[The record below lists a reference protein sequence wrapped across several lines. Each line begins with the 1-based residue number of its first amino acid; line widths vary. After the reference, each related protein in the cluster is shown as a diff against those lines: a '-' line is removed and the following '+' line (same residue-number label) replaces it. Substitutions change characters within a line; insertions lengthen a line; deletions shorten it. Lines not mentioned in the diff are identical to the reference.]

1 MTNLSSSFGPNT
13 FPANNSALFACE
25 VHVDYAIRTLFRPI
39 IDRTADV
46 IEVRQSAENFET
58 NKVHTKLRNSVFA
71 AACSNWYIGE
81 YGRNA
86 ASWPGTAASFWLKTL
101 FLKWSAFQLE
111 GGAKS
116 WFANAALRS
125 IRDNV
130 AGIAL
135 VLMPAGVW
143 TKLDGDSALTS
154 FLSAVNI
161 SRCPSA

>member
-1 MTNLSSSFGPNT
+1 MANLSFSFGPNT

-25 VHVDYAIRTLFRPI
+25 VQVDYAIRTLFRPI
-39 IDRTADV
+39 IDRAADV

-58 NKVHTKLRNSVFA
+58 NKVHASLRNSVFA

-101 FLKWSAFQLE
+101 IPNWSAFQHR

-116 WFANAALRS
+116 WPANAALRS

-135 VLMPAGVW
+135 ALMLAGVW
-143 TKLDGDSALTS
+143 ANLNGGLALNS
-154 FLSAVNI
+154 LFSAVNTR
-161 SRCPSA
+161 S